1 MDKSNKTVRGM
12 MKDAVLEGA
21 KISATTVA
29 ESTAKTAAASA
40 KLTSDVVSTTAH
52 SAADLTG
59 MTLDTVNR
67 YTKDFVDVGSFG
79 NQDLSG
85 DMGSLIAGTAAMTAV
100 NAARM
105 GKSVLQPAQIRAANT
120 LYSDRRLEKAAKN
133 AAPHAANTAIEDPYW
148 SIASGRKRNTNTRGF
163 DPRTRYAKLAQ
174 SKRLSTMKDKFLA
187 GRPERMAKRKQ
198 MLIDSVENYKT
209 FSAKDSLKGTLS
221 NQSRK
226 LVSLTLNGNDPS
238 GLTNKVFA
246 DTFSTARHL
255 SRAGKELSR
264 AAKAGAKAARLA
276 AGIARH
282 PIQLIKNGWAVV
294 SNLVSAITTAI
305 TSLLAG
311 IVSLFLAMLPLI
323 VSLLAILAV
332 VAAVVSVVS
341 FFVSV
346 LSPPRSSV
354 SGGWQEVELCDRGNS
369 IKDIAWA
376 SQAWNPSSDQAKIW
390 NCDQERGYACFA
402 GTPPPEGDT
411 AFGHLSKDPVH
422 GFYYYEIDGIK
433 YYTNAVASHYSSRI
447 GDRFRVT
454 TDTGNV
460 FHIIVADQKADI
472 HTRAGNVGNSTHC
485 VSGDG
490 SMLEFYMDPNLA
502 RSSGVTT
509 MNHDFGDGKNF
520 AGAVVKME
528 KWVPDGIANMNALGA
543 PDFSNTDAWR
553 GRGDGGLNPYFP
565 GLYGQCT
572 WGAWGKFYEIY
583 GYDPG
588 FSGHG
593 RFCAAD
599 LVASHPDKFELTSRD
614 PKPGSIYSGI
624 GKNHVGVIL
633 DVKPDGTL
641 TVFDANL
648 DDISNP
654 WEVAVTD
661 WVIWDKTQA
670 DLVRIYGGVVYAVP
684 K

>member
-1 MDKSNKTVRGM
+1 MDKSNKTVKRLI
-12 MKDAVLEGA
+12 KDSVIDGA

-29 ESTAKTAAASA
+29 ESTAKAAAASA
-40 KLTSDVVSTTAH
+40 KLTSDIASTAAH

-59 MTLDTVNR
+59 MSLDTVNR
-67 YTKDFVDVGSFG
+67 YTKDFVDVGGFG

-85 DMGSLIAGTAAMTAV
+85 DMGSLIAGTAAMTTV

-105 GKSVLQPAQIRAANT
+105 GKSLLQPAQITAANM
-120 LYSDRRLEKAAKN
+120 LYGEKRLDKVEKKASIYK
-133 AAPHAANTAIEDPYW
+133 ANKAIEDPYW
-148 SIASGRKRNTNTRGF
+148 SIATGRKRSAGVRGF
-163 DPRTRYAKLAQ
+163 DPRTRYVKLAQ
-174 SKRLSTMKDKFLA
+174 SNRLSTMKDKFLA
-187 GRPERMAKRKQ
+187 GRPERMAHRKKL
-198 MLIDSVENYKT
+198 LIDSANNYKT
-209 FSAKDSLKGTLS
+209 FNVKDSVKNTLS

-226 LVSLTLNGNDPS
+226 LVTLTLNGNDPS
-238 GLTNKVFA
+238 GLSNKIFA
-246 DTFSTARHL
+246 DTFSTAQHL

-264 AAKAGAKAARLA
+264 AAKASVKAAKLA
-276 AGIARH
+276 GRIARH
-282 PIQLIKNGWAVV
+282 PIRSIKSGWAVV
-294 SNLVSAITTAI
+294 TNLVSTITTAI

-311 IVSLFLAMLPLI
+311 VVSLVLAMLPVI
-323 VSLLAILAV
+323 ISLLAILAV
-332 VAAVVSVVS
+332 VAAVVAVVS
-341 FFVSV
+341 FFASI
-346 LSPPRSSV
+346 LSAPNSNV
-354 SGGWQEVELCDRGNS
+354 SGGWQEVELCDTGNS

-390 NCDQERGYACFA
+390 NCDQERGYACLA
-402 GTPPPEGDT
+402 GSPPPEGDT
-411 AFGHLSKDPVH
+411 PYGHLSKDPVH
-422 GFYYYEIDGIK
+422 GFYYYEIDGNK

-472 HTRAGNVGNSTHC
+472 HTKAGNVGNSTHC

-502 RSSGVTT
+502 KSSGVTT

-528 KWVPDGIANMNALGA
+528 KWIPDGIKNMNALGA

-553 GRGDGGLNPYFP
+553 GRGDGGLNPYYP

-588 FSGHG
+588 FTGDG
-593 RFCAAD
+593 RTCAAT
-599 LVASHPDKFELTSRD
+599 LVALHPDKFELTSRD

-648 DDISNP
+648 DGPPNP

-661 WVIWDKTQA
+661 WIIWDKTQA
-670 DLVRIYGGVVYAVP
+670 DLIRDYGGVVYAVP